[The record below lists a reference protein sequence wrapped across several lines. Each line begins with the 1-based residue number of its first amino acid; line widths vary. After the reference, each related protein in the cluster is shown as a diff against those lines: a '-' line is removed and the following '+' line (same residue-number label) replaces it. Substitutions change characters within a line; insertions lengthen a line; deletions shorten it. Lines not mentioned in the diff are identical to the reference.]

1 MSISCKNATKT
12 ILNDLLKI
20 VILDKKS
27 PTKIY
32 KFTEDEKKFIK
43 LIENKLEIKL
53 KVSSL
58 EKIYS
63 KFKKY
68 LNEEIKNNLEESEM
82 VGGNDKLIPYK
93 EGSYI
98 YNLRNDVIAFIVFLL
113 AILFLVLAYARL
125 QHSGIDEGIIEIYNA
140 HIRISEIRNNSTSIM
155 NLIFDITNEFV
166 RQHSRRLISLLQTI
180 VEPGMEI
187 CTPQGDN
194 DTFLGWFL
202 TLGSTLNSLM
212 HPEQV
217 SDCMGQMNL
226 NIIARETIRINSDMR
241 VVISMLNTMRVF
253 GTTSIGY
260 LIGRIYNRNL
270 ITQGQFNPEEVD
282 EIRTILEERSVA
294 SQSNSSGTPTRR
306 PRVPRVA
313 SPREI
318 DFMNQED
325 DGDDNNSEVSMN
337 EMYNKTPYNSQ
348 DPDAY
353 GGKRKTKRRRGR
365 RNNKKKSR
373 KN

>member
-1 MSISCKNATKT
+1 MSISCKSATET

-27 PTKIY
+27 PRKIY
-32 KFTEDEKKFIK
+32 KFTADEKKFIK

-68 LNEEIKNNLEESEM
+68 LNEEIKNNLEEAEM
-82 VGGNDKLIPYK
+82 VGGNDKLIPYRQ
-93 EGSYI
+93 GSYV

-113 AILFLVLAYARL
+113 AIFFLVLAYARL

-140 HIRISEIRNNSTSIM
+140 HIRVSEIRNNSSSIM

-187 CTPQGDN
+187 CTPRGDN

-294 SQSNSSGTPTRR
+294 SQSNSSGTPTRT
-306 PRVPRVA
+306 PRVPRIG

-318 DFMNQED
+318 DFPNQED

-337 EMYNKTPYNSQ
+337 EIYNKTPYNSQ

-365 RNNKKKSR
+365 RNKKKSK